1 MPLGTANHA
10 LIAMKSPIPPPPLD
24 MTLDGQFREPPVA
37 PVATRV
43 GRIAM
48 LVAALAA
55 AGAVGLLALWFA
67 LVLIPVALG
76 AGLIAYGVL
85 RYQQWRGQAPF
96 LRWHGRFGN

>member
-1 MPLGTANHA
+1 VPLGTANHA
-10 LIAMKSPIPPPPLD
+10 LAAMKSHIPPPPLD

-43 GRIAM
+43 GRVAL

-96 LRWHGRFGN
+96 LRWRGRFGN